1 MAGHRSNGFALPPP
15 ITTWGGSALPMWDA
29 NDVMPNAVPAK
40 VASVEKTPLPAA
52 RFEPVTRWSS
62 H

>member
-1 MAGHRSNGFALPPP
+1 MCPLMTTPPP
-15 ITTWGGSALPMWDA
+15 HPRYIAAWGGSALPTWDD

-40 VASVEKTPLPAA
+40 VASVEKTPLLAA
-52 RFEPVTRWSS
+52 QFEPVTHWSL

>member
-1 MAGHRSNGFALPPP
+1 MPYGDAVWQA

-29 NDVMPNAVPAK
+29 NDIMPNAVPAK
-40 VASVEKTPLPAA
+40 VASVEKMSLPAA
-52 RFEPVTRWSS
+52 RFEPVTHWSS